1 MKRAALGLL
10 ALVTLFPLYWMAVTA
25 LSPAGQIFARTL
37 HLYPSRAAWENF
49 ARVWSLYPYGRWAL
63 NSAVVTLAGAT
74 LSTLLSVMAGYA
86 FAKHAFRGSLLVFAA
101 LICTMMLPEQV
112 LLIPQFLLA
121 AKLHGVD
128 SWWALILPGA
138 AQAFGVFV
146 ARQSLAGFPD
156 ELLEAARLDGA
167 DEWTIFWR
175 IVLPLSKPLLAVLF
189 LFAVLDRW
197 NDFAW
202 PLVILQDQDALTL
215 PVGLS
220 RLFGEHATDWAAI
233 MAVSIATVV
242 PILLLFAFLQR
253 YLVRGIAREG
263 IK

>member
-1 MKRAALGLL
+1 MKRAALIAL
-10 ALVTLFPLYWMAVTA
+10 ACLTLFPFYWMAITA
-25 LSPAGQIFARTL
+25 ITPGGEIFTRTL
-37 HLYPSRAAWENF
+37 RLFPAHPNLTSF
-49 ARVWSLYPYGRWAL
+49 ARVWNLYPCGVWAL
-63 NSAVVTLAGAT
+63 NSAVVSLAGAL

-86 FAKHAFRGSLLVFAA
+86 FAKHPFRGVSLLFGA
-101 LICTMMLPEQV
+101 LIATMMLPESV
-112 LLIPQFLLA
+112 LLVPQFLLV
-121 AKLHGVD
+121 AKLHWVD

-146 ARQSLAGFPD
+146 ARQFLVGIPD

-167 DEWTIFWR
+167 SEWSIFWR
-175 IVLPLSKPLLAVLF
+175 IVVPLAKPLIAVLF

-197 NDFAW
+197 NDFPW
-202 PLVILQDQDALTL
+202 PLVVLQDRNALTL

-220 RLFGEHATDWAAI
+220 RLWGEYNTDWPAI
-233 MAVSIATVV
+233 MAVALTTVA